1 MGKIVR
7 VALTESEAMAVN
19 AMMRF
24 YIQRIEDR
32 AGGVQELP
40 ALYHVCKEVLRK
52 LERGQMK

>member
-1 MGKIVR
+1 MGKITR
-7 VALTESEAMAVN
+7 LALTESEAMAVN

-24 YIQRIEDR
+24 YINQIENR
-32 AGGVQELP
+32 RGGQQELP